1 MTQPYY
7 LIHEQDL
14 HAYLD
19 GELTKPRRR
28 AVERFLAD
36 RHISLDRAIDLFR
49 SNLGLHRYRDKFYED
64 EELRSEVER
73 LLKKHKRADN
83 EPPHMDNVVMQS
95 RR

>member
-7 LIHEQDL
+7 LIQEQDL

-36 RHISLDRAIDLFR
+36 RHISLDRAIELFR
-49 SNLGLHRYRDKFYED
+49 ANLGLNRYREEFYKD
-64 EELRSEVER
+64 TELRSEVER
-73 LLKKHKRADN
+73 LLKRHRCASN
-83 EPPHMDNVVMQS
+83 EPPHMQNVMMQKS
-95 RR
+95 R